1 MWAMDGVAAG
11 VLAVKLA
18 LVYLHGFY
26 EICVELAQKSG
37 ATRS

>member
-1 MWAMDGVAAG
+1 MLAVDGVAAG

-18 LVYLHGFY
+18 LVSLHWFY
-26 EICVELAQKSG
+26 EICVELVQKSG